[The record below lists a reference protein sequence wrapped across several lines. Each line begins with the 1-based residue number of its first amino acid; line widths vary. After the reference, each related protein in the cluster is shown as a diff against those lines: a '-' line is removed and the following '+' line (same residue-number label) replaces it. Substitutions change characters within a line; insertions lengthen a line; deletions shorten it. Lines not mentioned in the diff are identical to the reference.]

1 MTQPKKPRRVFRK
14 RPRPPRKKAVNF
26 PIDSAPRWE
35 VNLAWFLR
43 LMILVTIFVEFVYG
57 EFLYGLWGLV
67 AFGIIFLPVRFARS
81 SKTILPIEFEIIL
94 LVILSLDVVF
104 GRFLS
109 FYDTLSYYDK
119 IIHYHDS
126 ILIAFSGFLLIY
138 SLYFTGRIKTSPLLA
153 GFVIVLVTVG
163 FGGIWE
169 IVEYAADNIFAEGAQ
184 GSPAMSAIDDTMW
197 DLICDF
203 LGGIVGAVFGTL
215 YIRYSHRTHRR
226 RFYELMS
233 ELTGEPTERAG
244 G

>member
-1 MTQPKKPRRVFRK
+1 MNQLKKHRRVFRIWA
-14 RPRPPRKKAVNF
+14 RPARKKEIHF

-35 VNLAWFLR
+35 VNLAWFLE
-43 LMILVTIFVEFVYG
+43 LMILITIFVEFVYG

-67 AFGIIFLPVRFARS
+67 AFGIIFLPIRFTRS
-81 SKTILPIEFEIIL
+81 SKSILPIELEIIL

-104 GRFLS
+104 GRFLHL
-109 FYDTLSYYDK
+109 YDTLIYYDK

-138 SLYFTGRIKTSPLLA
+138 SLYFTGRIKISPLLA

-169 IVEYAADNIFAEGAQ
+169 IMEYTADKVFQEGAQ
-184 GSPAMSAIDDTMW
+184 GSPTMSAIDDTMW

-203 LGGIVGAVFGTL
+203 LGGIVGAMFGTL

-226 RFYELMS
+226 RFYELMNV
-233 ELTGEPTERAG
+233 LTGEPAERAG
-244 G
+244 

>member
-1 MTQPKKPRRVFRK
+1 MTEPKRKRRIFRK
-14 RPRPPRKKAVNF
+14 RTRPAIKKEIHF
-26 PIDSAPRWE
+26 PVDYAPRWE
-35 VNLAWFLR
+35 VNLAWFLK

-57 EFLYGLWGLV
+57 DFLYGLWGLV

-104 GRFLS
+104 GRFLH
-109 FYDTLSYYDK
+109 FYDTLIYYDK

-138 SLYFTGRIKTSPLLA
+138 SLYFTGRIKASPLLA

-169 IVEYAADNIFAEGAQ
+169 IAEYAADGIFHEGAQ
-184 GSPAMSAIDDTMW
+184 GSEAMSAIDDTMW

-203 LGGIVGAVFGTL
+203 LGGIMGAVFGTV

-226 RFYELMS
+226 RFYELMTA
-233 ELTGEPTERAG
+233 LAGEPAEKAG
-244 G
+244 R